1 METNIITIEQM
12 MKDAKHITSIEI
24 ASLVGKP
31 HNDVLKAIRKMEP
44 AWVQEHQGNFS
55 QMQIQEALPN
65 GGYRMRPCFVL
76 TKTECLFVAT
86 KFNDVARARLVLRW
100 EELERGNVRTQGTGT
115 TVPCEHS
122 TGGSQIPADAPTRSL
137 SPCASP
143 KLLMTEREIVMKGDE
158 IRKEQIEK
166 ENAPADGCLTISEI
180 AELLKTSVKDL
191 NQFLVKQDIQFRRDG
206 RYYLTPK
213 YEGSGF
219 AQERAFHYFSLE
231 GEKKERIY
239 LVWTPLG
246 VEFIRHLYFMNN

>member
-31 HNDVLKAIRKMEP
+31 HNDVLKAIRKMES

-100 EELERGNVRTQGTGT
+100 EELERGKRREESGKRNDQR
-115 TVPCEHS
+115 
-122 TGGSQIPADAPTRSL
+122 
-137 SPCASP
+137 
-143 KLLMTEREIVMKGDE
+143 LLETEREIVMKGDE

-191 NQFLVKQDIQFRRDG
+191 NQFLVKQDIQYRKDG
-206 RYYLTPK
+206 RYYLTPQ

-219 AQERAFHYFSLE
+219 AKERSFHYFSLE
-231 GEKKERIY
+231 GEKKERLY
-239 LVWTPLG
+239 LVWTPEG
-246 VEFIRHLYFMNN
+246 MEFIRHLYYLNN

>member
-1 METNIITIEQM
+1 MFWVIIKCTRTETNIITIDQM

-31 HNDVLKAIRKMEP
+31 HNDVLKAIRKMES

-65 GGYRMRPCFVL
+65 GGYRMRPCFLL
-76 TKTECLFVAT
+76 TKTESLFIAT

-100 EELERGNVRTQGTGT
+100 EELERGKRREESGKRNDQR
-115 TVPCEHS
+115 
-122 TGGSQIPADAPTRSL
+122 
-137 SPCASP
+137 
-143 KLLMTEREIVMKGDE
+143 LLETEKEIVKKGDE